1 MKRKAGRTPRENP
14 AANGVAFKLEDFLPY
29 RLSVAANRVSR
40 VFARRYSE
48 AYGLS
53 IPEWRVLAIVGRF
66 GTVSP
71 STVGEWTTM
80 DKVKVS
86 RAAAS
91 LVARGLL
98 RQAPD
103 PEDGRGRLLR
113 FTRRGTSVYE
123 GMVPLAC
130 ELEGQLAE
138 GMSKAE
144 WTALLKALDKLSAHV
159 EGVAGDEEG
168 ASLD

>member
-1 MKRKAGRTPRENP
+1 MKTNTGRKRRE
-14 AANGVAFKLEDFLPY
+14 AQAENGEAFRLEDFLPY

-40 VFARRYSE
+40 LFARRYSE
-48 AYGLS
+48 AYGLG
-53 IPEWRVLAIVGRF
+53 IPEWRVLALVGRF
-66 GTVSP
+66 GTLSP
-71 STVGEWTTM
+71 SGVGEWSAM

-86 RAAAS
+86 RAAGS

-98 RQAPD
+98 RQTPD

-113 FTRRGTSVYE
+113 LTRRGEAVYD

-138 GMSKAE
+138 GLSRTE
-144 WTALLKALDKLSAHV
+144 WSVLLKALDKLSAHAKGF
-159 EGVAGDEEG
+159 EGIDHGVSMD
-168 ASLD
+168 

>member
-1 MKRKAGRTPRENP
+1 MP
-14 AANGVAFKLEDFLPY
+14 AANGDSFRLEDFLPY

-40 VFARRYSE
+40 LFARRYSE
-48 AYGLS
+48 SYGLS

-66 GTVSP
+66 DTLSP
-71 STVGEWTTM
+71 SAVGEWTAM

-98 RQAPD
+98 KQTQD
-103 PEDGRGRLLR
+103 PHDGRGRLLQL
-113 FTRRGTSVYE
+113 TRRGMAVYE

-138 GMSKAE
+138 GLSRSE
-144 WTALLKALDKLSAHV
+144 WSALLKALDKLSMHV
-159 EGVAGDEEG
+159 KDFEGVDHGVSVD
-168 ASLD
+168 

>member
-1 MKRKAGRTPRENP
+1 MKSESGRTNRAMPP
-14 AANGVAFKLEDFLPY
+14 ANGEAFRLEDFLPY

-40 VFARRYSE
+40 LIARRYSE
-48 AYGLS
+48 AYGLN

-66 GTVSP
+66 DTLSP
-71 STVGEWTTM
+71 SAVGEWTAM

-98 RQAPD
+98 RQTQD
-103 PEDGRGRLLR
+103 PHDGRGRLLR
-113 FTRRGTSVYE
+113 LTRRGGTVYE

-138 GMSKAE
+138 GLSRSE
-144 WTALLKALDKLSAHV
+144 WGVLLKALDKLSTHV
-159 EGVAGDEEG
+159 KQFEGVDHGVSMD
-168 ASLD
+168 

>member
-1 MKRKAGRTPRENP
+1 MKTKSGRTRRDVPEN
-14 AANGVAFKLEDFLPY
+14 GGAFRLEDFLPY

-40 VFARRYSE
+40 LFARRYSE
-48 AYGLS
+48 AYGLG

-66 GTVSP
+66 GTLSP
-71 STVGEWTTM
+71 SAVGEWTAM

-91 LVARGLL
+91 LVARGLV
-98 RQAPD
+98 RQTPD

-113 FTRRGTSVYE
+113 LTRKGTTVYE
-123 GMVPLAC
+123 GMVPLAY

-138 GMSKAE
+138 GMSRSE
-144 WTALLKALDKLSAHV
+144 WSALLKALDKLSVHAQQC
-159 EGVAGDEEG
+159 GSG
-168 ASLD
+168 ALVD